1 MHKAQKH
8 FPKMD
13 LCSVLLDHSCQENHR
28 SSGRCCFFLIQI
40 TKQKRL
46 ISGPCCKNVDRMLL
60 GTREGTSPHTP
71 SLLLTKEMTCCTRQ
85 VSTALLWF
93 LHRDQCHW
101 TVWEKGKTQKEQKK
115 KKNCEKH
122 RERISLDI
130 LSTRHAEHGKGRL
143 GDGEKVGERE
153 RETGTW
159 EDDHQSAFFCCAQL
173 GALLVEETESE
184 GKRNTS
190 IKRGRGRQEEG
201 KEEWGKHML
210 ALSRPAERQW

>member
-115 KKNCEKH
+115 KKKTVRNTESALVLIFWVQGMQSTERGDWEMEK
-122 RERISLDI
+122 
-130 LSTRHAEHGKGRL
+130 KWGR
-143 GDGEKVGERE
+143 ERE
-153 RETGTW
+153 RQEHERMTIKVLS
-159 EDDHQSAFFCCAQL
+159 SAVHSSAHC
-173 GALLVEETESE
+173 
-184 GKRNTS
+184 
-190 IKRGRGRQEEG
+190 
-201 KEEWGKHML
+201 
-210 ALSRPAERQW
+210 

>member
-46 ISGPCCKNVDRMLL
+46 ISGVARMLIECCWEQGKAPHL
-60 GTREGTSPHTP
+60 TRPPCSSPKRWHVVHGR
-71 SLLLTKEMTCCTRQ
+71 SVRLCCDFCIETNVIGQ
-85 VSTALLWF
+85 Y
-93 LHRDQCHW
+93 
-101 TVWEKGKTQKEQKK
+101 EKREKHKRSKKK

-210 ALSRPAERQW
+210 ALSRPAKRQW